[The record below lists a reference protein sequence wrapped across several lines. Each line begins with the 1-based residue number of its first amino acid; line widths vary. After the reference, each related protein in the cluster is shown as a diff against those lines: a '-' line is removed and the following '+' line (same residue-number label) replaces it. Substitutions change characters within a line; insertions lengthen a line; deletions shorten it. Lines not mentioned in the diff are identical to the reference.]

1 MAQDPSRGV
10 GRIHHARTRV
20 GDRFAQEQA
29 PSVAEDISTVV
40 AIDLTLETPV
50 GTFSGC
56 VKTQDL
62 NPLDQSIEYKYYCPE
77 VGLVRE
83 ENANGSLDLVSV
95 TGG

>member
-1 MAQDPSRGV
+1 
-10 GRIHHARTRV
+10 
-20 GDRFAQEQA
+20 
-29 PSVAEDISTVV
+29 VV
-40 AIDLTLETPV
+40 AVDLTLKTPV

-56 VKTQDL
+56 IKTQDL
-62 NPLDQSIEYKYYCPE
+62 NLLEQAIEYKYYCPG